1 MHQGPCMSEVLV
13 PITLSEQRFDRDGDG
28 NVVTPENVQ
37 LSFDPTTGKLNGNS
51 KPSVAE
57 VLLYMIT
64 GKLST
69 EYLPSSSIDTIKA
82 FADFIIN
89 NGESTTKIGTKKSS
103 LNRQKFLAD
112 KQIAV
117 VDNHGVACLQIV
129 NTDSNGSKSAEYI
142 PIASLFGTNSDDV
155 RKHVVSYIAKNMHW
169 NTDVDAMSHEFPHEI
184 INVIRKYFQNN
195 KGKSSFSIC
204 GVKELTF
211 DRDDLFDNDN
221 GTLKYNHTNVL
232 SWMVKAGK
240 LLTTTN
246 E

>member
-13 PITLSEQRFDRDGDG
+13 PITLSEQRFDKDGDG

-89 NGESTTKIGTKKSS
+89 NGQSTTKIGTKKSS
-103 LNRQKFLAD
+103 LNK
-112 KQIAV
+112 
-117 VDNHGVACLQIV
+117 
-129 NTDSNGSKSAEYI
+129 
-142 PIASLFGTNSDDV
+142 
-155 RKHVVSYIAKNMHW
+155 
-169 NTDVDAMSHEFPHEI
+169 
-184 INVIRKYFQNN
+184 
-195 KGKSSFSIC
+195 
-204 GVKELTF
+204 
-211 DRDDLFDNDN
+211 
-221 GTLKYNHTNVL
+221 
-232 SWMVKAGK
+232 
-240 LLTTTN
+240 
-246 E
+246 